1 VNNKK
6 KETVVRIFI
15 RLLFCFVL
23 LPATALAYDVE
34 LVEEMLQGQEG
45 IAGLKRHEAVI
56 DGQKL
61 SYLDNGRES
70 AGRTIM
76 LVHGFGDSSASWMF
90 FARIFRDGDYR
101 IIVPDLLGFGRSAKP
116 ANADYGYPAQA
127 SRLLTLMKTLK
138 IGSAHLVGNSMGGGV
153 VAQMALLQP
162 QSVASLTLIDAAGIH
177 YKATELD
184 QQVLKGANFLIPK
197 KPEDFDRLMDFA
209 TARRPPLPQPV
220 KEFLAE
226 RAVKDSVL
234 HEKIFYEVLLRDVGF
249 LAYSLADIKAPTL
262 ILWGG
267 KDRVLHPD
275 GAKVF
280 NRYIPGSR
288 IHYFP
293 ELGHM
298 PMVEAPEESALVVS
312 GFIDDIVARK

>member
-1 VNNKK
+1 M
-6 KETVVRIFI
+6 RIFM
-15 RLLFCFVL
+15 RLLLCFML
-23 LPATALAYDVE
+23 LPALAHAYDAS

-45 IAGLKRHEAVI
+45 IAGLKRHEALI
-56 DGQKL
+56 DGRKI
-61 SYLDNGRES
+61 SYLDNGREK

-76 LVHGFGDSSASWMF
+76 FVHGFGDSSASWMF

-116 ANADYGYPAQA
+116 ADADYGYPAQA
-127 SRLLTLMKTLK
+127 GRLLALLK
-138 IGSAHLVGNSMGGGV
+138 LLKVGNAHLVGNSMGGGV
-153 VAQMALLQP
+153 AAQMALLQP
-162 QSVASLTLIDAAGIH
+162 QSVASLTLMDSAGIH

-184 QQVLKGANFLIPK
+184 QEVLKGANFLVPK
-197 KPEDFDRLMDFA
+197 KPEDFEKLMDFV
-209 TARRPPLPQPV
+209 TARRPPMPQPI
-220 KEFLAE
+220 KEFLAA
-226 RAVKDSVL
+226 RAVKDSAL
-234 HEKIFYEVLLRDVGF
+234 HEKVFYDVLLRDVGF

-267 KDRVLHPD
+267 KDRVLHPE

-288 IHYFP
+288 LHYFP

-312 GFIDDIVARK
+312 SFIDEVVGTK